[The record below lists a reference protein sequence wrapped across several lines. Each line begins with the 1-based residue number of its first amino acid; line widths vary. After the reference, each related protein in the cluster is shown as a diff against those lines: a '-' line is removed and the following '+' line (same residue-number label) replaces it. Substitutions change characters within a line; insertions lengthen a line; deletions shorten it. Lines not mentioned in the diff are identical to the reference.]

1 MNKRWASL
9 AWAAAAL
16 VLLLSIGNQVQIL
29 TMSFIAVPFVIL
41 FTTLSVRAFV
51 MHVAP
56 LLVIAF
62 LLFGQLGS
70 IVVLTSFYFIIPGI
84 VMGYM
89 FKRKRPGWNVFS
101 AGTLTFLV
109 ESLILLAVATLV
121 MKFNMADFLTSQINE
136 SLQTLKDTTAISSE
150 WTTDMTD
157 TFVRTISSMIPLML
171 IMSSLYMGTITYAI
185 SRRLLTAQGVEV
197 NKMKSIKH
205 WMLPKS
211 FLLYYLVTLIL
222 ELVITKNSGSFIN
235 LILLNLLPLLQ
246 LAFIV
251 QGISFLFFLSD
262 AKGWNKTIPV
272 ILTIVMLFVPF
283 LHVLV
288 RYVGLF
294 DLAFPLRK
302 MVFKPKQ

>member
-9 AWAAAAL
+9 AWAVAAL
-16 VLLLSIGNQVQIL
+16 MLLLSIGNQVQIL

-70 IVVLTSFYFIIPGI
+70 IVVLTSFYFIIPAI

-109 ESLILLAVATLV
+109 ESLVLLAVATLV
-121 MKFNMADFLTSQINE
+121 MKFNLNDFLTSQMNA
-136 SLQTLKDTTAISSE
+136 SLQTLKDTAVISSE
-150 WTTDMTD
+150 WTADMTD
-157 TFVRTISSMIPLML
+157 TFIRTISSMIPVML
-171 IMSSLYMGTITYAI
+171 IMSALYMGTITYAI

-222 ELVITKNSGSFIN
+222 ELVLTKNTGSFIN
-235 LILLNLLPLLQ
+235 IILLNLLPLLQ